1 MIQGEQQQVNV
12 GAHGCRA
19 WEILAEPMVIPY
31 ATVNKDGTWH
41 GVGDRILPGKHL
53 IFFFEKNIKRVQ
65 DKSLTKIQF
74 AFEINGVRSCFYQ
87 CYEVWLSVL
96 TEF

>member
-53 IFFFEKNIKRVQ
+53 VFLF
-65 DKSLTKIQF
+65 
-74 AFEINGVRSCFYQ
+74 
-87 CYEVWLSVL
+87 
-96 TEF
+96 

>member
-1 MIQGEQQQVNV
+1 
-12 GAHGCRA
+12 
-19 WEILAEPMVIPY
+19 MVR
-31 ATVNKDGTWH
+31 GT
-41 GVGDRILPGKHL
+41 GSVTASYRGKHL
-53 IFFFEKNIKRVQ
+53 VFFFEKNIKRVR

-74 AFEINGVRSCFYQ
+74 AFEINGVRSCFYH

>member
-1 MIQGEQQQVNV
+1 
-12 GAHGCRA
+12 
-19 WEILAEPMVIPY
+19 MVIPY

-41 GVGDRILPGKHL
+41 GDRILPGKQL
-53 IFFFEKNIKRVQ
+53 VFFFEKNIKRVR

-74 AFEINGVRSCFYQ
+74 AFEINGVRSCFHH

-96 TEF
+96 MEF